1 MRSGNTAEDDSD
13 DDRLNAGR
21 QGMLFHE
28 IYGTYFSV
36 IAAILKRAETG
47 TMTRKDLLRITSERA
62 FGESILTI
70 PDALT
75 DGTWPLLDEELKTCL
90 RHAPS
95 VPVTALQLRWLKTI
109 LNDPRVRLF
118 APDGARSASGES
130 GAAGRASA
138 EPGQTYDTS
147 QDSAV
152 RSETGT
158 FEYLREI
165 LKVVEPLYDPRDIIY
180 FDRNGNPDPFED
192 PDYIGKFRTVLCA
205 LRAKKSL
212 HIRYAGSSREHEGI
226 FIPLYLEY
234 SEKDDQF
241 RLRAAAASKTG
252 SGMRGQCT
260 LRMASILKC
269 SIAGSFGTDTGSSDS
284 AERRS
289 VTLELTDERNA
300 LERALLHFSDL
311 EKETTALGQNRYR
324 IRILYYAEDESEIL
338 IRILSFGPMIRVIS
352 PESFVKK
359 IRDRIDRQIRLSPR
373 LGNLCRIV

>member
-1 MRSGNTAEDDSD
+1 MRTGNDAGNNAENDSD
-13 DDRLNAGR
+13 DDELNAGR

-36 IAAILKRAETG
+36 IAAILKKAETG
-47 TMTRKDLLRITSERA
+47 TMTRKDLLRITSDRA

-118 APDGARSASGES
+118 APDEARSASGES

-138 EPGQTYDTS
+138 ESLQ
-147 QDSAV
+147 QV
-152 RSETGT
+152 
-158 FEYLREI
+158 
-165 LKVVEPLYDPRDIIY
+165 LKDVEPLYDPRDIIY

-192 PDYIGKFRTVLCA
+192 PDYIGKFRTVLFA

-260 LRMASILKC
+260 LRMASILQC
-269 SIAGSFGTDTGSSDS
+269 SIVGSSGTDTGSSDS

-311 EKETTALGQNRYR
+311 EKETTALGENRYR
-324 IRILYYAEDESEIL
+324 IRLLYYAEVESEIL

-373 LGNLCRIV
+373 LENLCRTV

>member
-1 MRSGNTAEDDSD
+1 
-13 DDRLNAGR
+13 
-21 QGMLFHE
+21 MLFHE

-36 IAAILKRAETG
+36 IAAILKKAETG
-47 TMTRKDLLRITSERA
+47 TMTRKDLLRITSDRA

-75 DGTWPLLDEELKTCL
+75 DGTWSLLDEELKTCL

-118 APDGARSASGES
+118 APDGARSAS
-130 GAAGRASA
+130 A
-138 EPGQTYDTS
+138 EPGQTYDAS
-147 QDSAV
+147 QDPAV
-152 RSETGT
+152 RPENNTYES
-158 FEYLREI
+158 LQQI
-165 LKVVEPLYDPRDIIY
+165 LKDAEPLYDPRDIIY

-311 EKETTALGQNRYR
+311 EKETTALGENRYR
-324 IRILYYAEDESEIL
+324 IRLLYYAEDESEIL